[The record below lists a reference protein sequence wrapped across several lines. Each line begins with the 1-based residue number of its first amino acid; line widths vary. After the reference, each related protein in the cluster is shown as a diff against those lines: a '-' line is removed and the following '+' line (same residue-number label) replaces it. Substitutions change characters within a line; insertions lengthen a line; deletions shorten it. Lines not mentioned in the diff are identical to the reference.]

1 MSEDVPGD
9 GQVRGRLSLEKRFIA
24 FSGEVDTGSREE
36 NASKQ
41 KARARF

>member
-1 MSEDVPGD
+1 MEGYVAI
-9 GQVRGRLSLEKRFIA
+9 LSCAAAHPDMPLIA
-24 FSGEVDTGSREE
+24 FSSEVDTGSREE